1 MKQGSLY
8 EALFQIGTLIFVII
22 IVHATYVTVIR
33 PNAELI
39 QEQQQLMQEQNPD
52 IVPERSVF
60 IIIRDYEQEF
70 CIIFFL
76 WAVTIIGMKTQH
88 SLRQRALLERT
99 LVKLQDGMSIL
110 PEDSRN
116 YARPVQALAPRGPL
130 LVRVAAGARCVRL
143 GPRPAA
149 GDAGQHRRGRR
160 GLCV

>member
-60 IIIRDYEQEF
+60 IIVRDYEQEF

-76 WAVTIIGMKTQH
+76 CFCIFFQF
-88 SLRQRALLERT
+88 SSSYFFFDL
-99 LVKLQDGMSIL
+99 
-110 PEDSRN
+110 
-116 YARPVQALAPRGPL
+116 
-130 LVRVAAGARCVRL
+130 
-143 GPRPAA
+143 
-149 GDAGQHRRGRR
+149 
-160 GLCV
+160 